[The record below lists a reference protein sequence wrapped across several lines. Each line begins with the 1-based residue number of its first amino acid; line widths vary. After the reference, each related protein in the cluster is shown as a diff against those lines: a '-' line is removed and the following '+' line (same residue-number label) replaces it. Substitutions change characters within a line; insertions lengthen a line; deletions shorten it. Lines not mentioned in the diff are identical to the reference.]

1 MCWTNGARKAST
13 KMLTFDQIERM
24 LAAEYEKL
32 EAEFVK
38 KEASMLSFQ
47 QGEAYKNDLKRR
59 SKGQYKK
66 HYIIRESAIKT
77 LPSDVKKNYEI
88 TFKPLTKEYFE
99 RRSTWFY
106 LKNKKYLGDQY
117 ALSDYPKDMLKRIT
131 NITLFSTD
139 YLNWLIR
146 YNDDGE
152 MSIRAGLRQPESRIG
167 LGVFKPR

>member
-1 MCWTNGARKAST
+1 
-13 KMLTFDQIERM
+13 MLTFDQIERM

-38 KEASMLSFQ
+38 KEASMLSYQ
-47 QGEAYKNDLKRR
+47 QEQAYKNDLRRR
-59 SKGQYKK
+59 SKGAYKK
-66 HYIIRESAIKT
+66 HYIIRESDIKK
-77 LPSDVKKNYEI
+77 LPADVRKAYDI

-99 RRSTWFY
+99 RRTTFFY

>member
-1 MCWTNGARKAST
+1 
-13 KMLTFDQIERM
+13 MLTFDELEHI
-24 LAAEYEKL
+24 LNTEYEKL

-38 KEASMLSFQ
+38 KEATMLSYQ
-47 QGEAYKNDLKRR
+47 QEQAYKSDIRNR
-59 SKGQYKK
+59 SKGKYKK

-117 ALSDYPKDMLKRIT
+117 ALSDYPKDMLRRIT
-131 NITLFSTD
+131 NIPMWSTD

-146 YNDDGE
+146 YNDAGE
-152 MSIRAGLRQPESRIG
+152 MVIRAGMRQPESRLG
-167 LGVFKPR
+167 LGVFKPK